1 MAIGKGKGGKGFKGA
16 ALYILKKKDAEFLY
30 GRGVV
35 TQNPSQIA
43 NQMRV
48 VADMRKLKNP
58 VMHFSI
64 ALGKGER
71 GTPENWQKAA
81 DAFLIKMGFDLD
93 QTQYI
98 VARHNDTQHD
108 HIHILVNRVQLN
120 NTVVSDFQLKQKTHE
135 ATRAAELAGGF
146 RVFESQKAKELMKD
160 GVRQKIDMV
169 MDQSKNPQG
178 KVDYPLFKT
187 NLAKEGVTVNENRS
201 PTTGRL
207 NGISFKTSETHTYK
221 ASSLGKEYGL
231 GGLEKRGL
239 HTGRTFEKTS
249 SKSKQQDHQQRAN
262 GVKLGHAAH
271 QPTAASAANAGA
283 ATQARVNA
291 QQNKKDSHTAQ
302 AKGSQAED
310 ERKRLQGIK
319 HAERE
324 DEDEL

>member
-1 MAIGKGKGGKGFKGA
+1 MAIGKSNGGKGFKGA
-16 ALYILKKKDAEFLY
+16 ALYILQKKDAEFLY

-35 TQNPSQIA
+35 TQNPALIA

-64 ALGKGER
+64 SLNKGER

-93 QTQYI
+93 QAQYV

-108 HIHILVNRVQLN
+108 HIHILANRVMLK

-160 GVRQKIDMV
+160 GVRQKINTV
-169 MDQSKNPQG
+169 MDQSRNPQG

-187 NLAKEGVTVNENRS
+187 NLAKEGVTVSENRS
-201 PTTGRL
+201 QSTDRL
-207 NGISFKTSETHTYK
+207 NGISFKVDETHTFK
-221 ASSLGKEYGL
+221 ASSLGKEFSL

-239 HTGRTFEKTS
+239 HTGRTFEKTTS
-249 SKSKQQDHQQRAN
+249 TNKQQDQQRAN
-262 GVKLGHAAH
+262 GAKLGHAAH

-283 ATQARVNA
+283 AAQARVDA
-291 QQNKKDSHTAQ
+291 QQNKKDSHTAK
-302 AKGSQAED
+302 AKSSQSED
-310 ERKRLQGIK
+310 ERKRLRSIK
-319 HAERE
+319 HAENE

>member
-1 MAIGKGKGGKGFKGA
+1 MAVGKTNSGKGFKGA
-16 ALYILKKKDAEFLY
+16 ALYILQKKDAEFLF

-35 TQNPSQIA
+35 TQNPALIA

-64 ALGKGER
+64 SLNKGER
-71 GTPENWQKAA
+71 GTDEQWQKAA

-108 HIHILVNRVQLN
+108 HIHILANRVQLN
-120 NTVVSDFQLKQKTHE
+120 NTVVSDFQNKQKAHE

-160 GVRQKIDMV
+160 SVREKINTV
-169 MDQSKNPQG
+169 MDQSRNPQG

-187 NLAKEGVTVNENRS
+187 NLAKEGVTVTENRS
-201 PTTGRL
+201 QSTDRL
-207 NGISFKTSETHTYK
+207 NGISFKIDETHTYK
-221 ASSLGKEYGL
+221 ASSLGKEFSL

-249 SKSKQQDHQQRAN
+249 TQSKQQNQQLAN
-262 GVKLGHAAH
+262 GAKPGHAAH
-271 QPTAASAANAGA
+271 QPTVANTANAGA
-283 ATQARVNA
+283 ATQARVDA
-291 QQNKKDSHTAQ
+291 QQSKKDSHTAK
-302 AKGSQAED
+302 AKSSQADD

-319 HAERE
+319 QAERE